1 MGRAKLEVG
10 IVKNKVIALLVVSLV
25 LGILVGLVV
34 APGMTWGGGSVASWL
49 IHVEAQTLVDGSDR
63 IVIATYVDDRTENI
77 SKGTNADGE
86 DKGSITERFRRF
98 TVVESLKGDAA
109 PDDTLY
115 VVATEGSTVRFAD
128 GKSTQQD
135 NYVVGLETDVN
146 YVLFLES
153 VARPDSYPND
163 YGDVLW
169 TSPGE
174 PDIARIDRNG
184 RLTFLGTERYQDILG
199 EGGLE
204 PVSGSAAPFELTKAD
219 IQRVVSK

>member
-1 MGRAKLEVG
+1 ME
-10 IVKNKVIALLVVSLV
+10 NKVIALLGTTVV

-34 APGMTWGGGSVASWL
+34 VPRMMWGGGSVGSWL
-49 IHVEAQTLVDGSDR
+49 IHVEAQTLVEASNR

-98 TVVESLKGDAA
+98 TVAEWLKGDAA
-109 PDDTLY
+109 PNDTLY
-115 VVATEGSTVRFAD
+115 VVATESSTVRFAD
-128 GKSTQQD
+128 VKSRQQHND
-135 NYVVGLETDVN
+135 VPGLETDVK
-146 YVLFLES
+146 YVLFLER
-153 VARPDSYPND
+153 VARPDNRYPND
-163 YGDVLW
+163 DGDVLW

-184 RLTFLGTERYQDILG
+184 RLTFLATERYRGILG

-219 IQRVVSK
+219 IQRMVAE